1 MPPSLFL
8 QPPAP
13 PSTHFSKT
21 AASEI
26 KLGPDPNQWP
36 VQILQEAYK
45 TIPDLKE
52 YQPEVI
58 MQQTDPEE
66 GAAYGA
72 LEIRTRGT
80 QVPGAQVSE
89 QRVVRIPILIRE
101 GKLAPLDLLIRQGTP
116 ESPSKTWPLTSAR
129 LRRAMFRPDVY
140 DIVAPTQADTSIVST
155 LYPPSRD
162 GYNSGGSLMGMGK
175 LGHDL
180 LTTALQ
186 LAPDT
191 KVASLRRDLVASRD
205 VLVANKEA
213 HQTLRKVASCKK
225 TTVSKMLRDKLASAP
240 ASVLQVSS
248 LGDGTY
254 RVKSASALAWA
265 PEVLRVDR
273 AQLLKLAAGDEIAA
287 LDTNGEIT
295 VTRGEG
301 APAPKVE
308 EEAKLKLVTEPGYY
322 LVREAALRSKTLVG
336 LVFPNLIGLDG
347 LHLPISVFTNG
358 SVTALQGEIGG
369 IRQSDAGP
377 VTTGDSPKPH
387 SYGMW
392 MGFNAQGE
400 FEATVPLSV
409 VGGMSGAAGNGY
421 LMEDSEGIQ
430 ARANIL
436 PNIRS
441 IVADGGELLIPMT
454 YSWFSLSETDSAAL
468 AGPDQEPV
476 GGGAPVKVASSN
488 EVLVSCSGSLFTV
501 RGPAVEKLAEEDT
514 SGLTVAE
521 AIFLLGGAGANLK
534 IAEQA
539 LAMST
544 VSGRSHAVPV
554 SQHITTPDAVVLDF
568 ERKVAAEGAYLYGQ
582 IRDKLPQSLV
592 KEAGYLGDGESLD
605 TVLALNLITPET
617 IAAFV
622 DKMPAL
628 EETLET
634 LCELLLASRLGLKE
648 IRSSALEKCI
658 AGLEAVLEGL
668 SSLKFQEPS
677 A

>member
-1 MPPSLFL
+1 MPNLFL

-13 PSTHFSKT
+13 PPVHFSKT

-45 TIPDLKE
+45 TIPDLKD

-58 MQQTDPEE
+58 MQQTDPEA
-66 GAAYGA
+66 GVAYGA

-89 QRVVRIPILIRE
+89 HRVVRIPILIRE
-101 GKLAPLDLLIRQGTP
+101 GRLAPLDLLIRQGTP
-116 ESPSKTWPLTSAR
+116 ESPSKTWPLTSDR
-129 LRRAMFRPDVY
+129 LRRAMFRPDIY

-175 LGHDL
+175 LGYDL
-180 LTTALQ
+180 LTTTLQ
-186 LAPDT
+186 LAPEA
-191 KVASLRRDLVASRD
+191 KVASLRKELVSAREI
-205 VLVANKEA
+205 LVANKQA
-213 HQTLRKVASCKK
+213 HETLRKVASCKK
-225 TTVSKMLRDKLASAP
+225 TPVGKMLREKLASAP
-240 ASVLQVSS
+240 ASVLRISS

-254 RVKSASALAWA
+254 RVKTASALAWQ
-265 PEVLRVDR
+265 PETLVVDR
-273 AQLLKLAAGDEIAA
+273 KQLLKLASEEEIAA

-295 VTRGEG
+295 MTRGEG
-301 APAPKVE
+301 AAAPKTQE
-308 EEAKLKLVTEPGYY
+308 AAKLKLVTEPGYY
-322 LVREAALRSKTLVG
+322 LVREAADESKTLLG

-347 LHLPISVFTNG
+347 LHLPIAVFTNG

-377 VTTGDSPKPH
+377 VTTGDSPKPQ

-421 LMEDSEGIQ
+421 LMEDSEGMQ

-441 IVADGGELLIPMT
+441 IVAEGGELLIPMT

-476 GGGAPVKVASSN
+476 GGGIPAKVASAN
-488 EVLVSCSGSLFTV
+488 ELLVSCSGTLFTV

-521 AIFLLGGAGANLK
+521 ALFLLGGAGANLK
-534 IAEQA
+534 LAEHA

-544 VSGRSHAVPV
+544 VSGRSHSVPV
-554 SQHITTPDAVVLDF
+554 SQQIHTPESVARQF
-568 ERKVAAEGAYLYGQ
+568 ESKVASEGAYLYSQ
-582 IRDKLPQSLV
+582 VRSKLPGSLV
-592 KEAGYLGDGESLD
+592 KEAGYLGDGDSLD
-605 TVLALNLITPET
+605 TLLSLGLITPET
-617 IAAFV
+617 IAVFV
-622 DKMPAL
+622 DKIPAL

-648 IRSSALEKCI
+648 VRATALEKCVS
-658 AGLEAVLEGL
+658 GLDAVIDAL